1 MTGAF
6 IIEEWLGCLD
16 WFDGFTRLPNPL
28 WCGRLAHDEEASI
41 FPKVFVLSV
50 GSKKKQEKQ
59 SILRSHN
66 QGETENAIYEGKFAL
81 TKQLYLPNAKFGSDV
96 E

>member
-1 MTGAF
+1 MGEVGGARPHSYHSHSS
-6 IIEEWLGCLD
+6 EPGKQL
-16 WFDGFTRLPNPL
+16 FTLTVPL
-28 WCGRLAHDEEASI
+28 FL
-41 FPKVFVLSV
+41 LSV
-50 GSKKKQEKQ
+50 GSKKKQEKL